1 MLKALYDYGIRNGL
15 AIPPG
20 FIKKEIKAY
29 ISLSADGTFLE
40 IEPYNDEIQ
49 ICPDIGS
56 LANGPSK
63 CNPLAEKASIILSSE
78 GKKPEF
84 YRSVLR
90 EGAEA
95 IPAFGKCLA
104 VLEDE
109 TVRCKIH
116 QELQDRKIK
125 EESRISFKV
134 DGVPIVREDGV
145 QAWWSDYRRQFG
157 KDDNK
162 KESEQSLCMI
172 TGKPTV
178 PLPTVP
184 VINGLQAVGGH
195 TKGEALFCFDKA
207 SFRSYGLAQ
216 SANAPVSEEA
226 FGVVKDALNDL
237 LAGSPAMYRRNKK
250 RSFYPIAP
258 VFSGMRFLHWYDCQL
273 EPEEDIIQS
282 EFFPTGGKEAEEA
295 VEEAEETT
303 GLSFAD
309 MAKTLGPSRE
319 AAPPQEQLSPETLEN
334 QRKTERKQ
342 KREMADNL
350 IRGVTSGKNSPILD
364 SRYYILLL
372 SGNNGR
378 AMVRRYEYGSYRTL
392 QENLNRWQEDLKLS
406 TSWGNAEIT
415 GISLYNRLR
424 RLVAVRGKK
433 SGKEFSDQMKK
444 ELAGITPS
452 IVMAILNGT
461 PLPDAVAVR
470 ALSYIRSQ
478 MLDAEEDSKKL
489 VIPDGIACQW
499 LKVWLIRK
507 HRVQKRE
514 DGFKVNYNRDF
525 PNAAYHCG
533 ALMAIY
539 ADLQR
544 AAMGDLNATLVQ
556 RFYASA
562 SRTPTLVL
570 GTMERMGE
578 IYLSQ
583 LCKDNKYG
591 LAKIY
596 EQRLN
601 DTYAFFGTDEEHR
614 FPGVLNLEEQ
624 SYFALGYRQMSTQMN
639 QDKLEAKAAKA
650 AKQGTDKASET
661 NQNQN

>member
-20 FIKKEIKAY
+20 FVRKEIKAY
-29 ISLSADGTFLE
+29 ISLSADGSFLG
-40 IEPYNDEIQ
+40 IEQYDEKEIQ

-63 CNPLAEKASIILSSE
+63 CNPLAEKASIILSDE

-84 YRSVLR
+84 YRLVLR

-95 IPAFGKCLA
+95 VPAFGKCLA
-104 VLEDE
+104 VLENE
-109 TVRCKIH
+109 TVCAKIQ
-116 QELQDRKIK
+116 QEMQERKIK
-125 EESRISFKV
+125 GESRISFKI
-134 DGVPIVREDGV
+134 DGIPIVCEDGV
-145 QAWWSDYRRQFG
+145 QTWWSDYRKQFG
-157 KDDNK
+157 KGDDK
-162 KESEQSLCMI
+162 REPEQSICLI
-172 TGKPTV
+172 TGNPTI
-178 PLPTVP
+178 PLATVP
-184 VINGLQAVGGH
+184 VINGLQTVGGH

-207 SFRSYGLAQ
+207 AFQSYGLNQ

-237 LAGSPAMYRRNKK
+237 LDGSPAMYCRDKK
-250 RSFYPIAP
+250 RSFNPTAPI
-258 VFSGMRFLHWYDCQL
+258 FSGMKFLHWYDCQL

-282 EFFPTGGKEAEEA
+282 ELFPIVNLETEEAAEEA
-295 VEEAEETT
+295 
-303 GLSFAD
+303 
-309 MAKTLGPSRE
+309 P
-319 AAPPQEQLSPETLEN
+319 QLSLEELQQ
-334 QRKTERKQ
+334 QRRTEEKQ

-350 IRGVTSGKNSPILD
+350 IRGVTSGKSSSILD

-378 AMVRRYEYGSYRTL
+378 AMVRRYEQGTYRIL
-392 QENLNRWQEDLKLS
+392 QENLKQWREDLKLYNL
-406 TSWGNAEIT
+406 WGNGEISA
-415 GISLYNRLR
+415 IPLYNRLK
-424 RLVAVRGKK
+424 RLVSVRGKK
-433 SGKEFSDQMKK
+433 SGKELLDQMKK

-452 IVMAILNGT
+452 IVMAVLNGT
-461 PLPDAVAVR
+461 PLSDAVAVR

-478 MLDAEEDSKKL
+478 MLNAGEESKGF
-489 VIPDGIACQW
+489 VIPDGVACQW
-499 LKVWLIRK
+499 LKAWLIRK
-507 HRVQKRE
+507 HRMQKRE

-578 IYLSQ
+578 VYLGQ
-583 LCKDNKYG
+583 LCKENKYG

-596 EQRLN
+596 ENRLN
-601 DTYAFFGTDEEHR
+601 DTYAFFGADGEHR
-614 FPGVLNLEEQ
+614 FPAVLNLEEQ
-624 SYFALGYRQMSTQMN
+624 SYFVLGYRQMAAQMN
-639 QDKLEAKAAKA
+639 ADKRDAKV
-650 AKQGTDKASET
+650 AKQEADKASDINR
-661 NQNQN
+661 NQN